1 MAIAY
6 ADEATRVAAVA
17 SAEAKKQRDEK
28 NQQKIEMFAFTS
40 RDVMN
45 ITPDKDE
52 FKIVKAWHDLGIEIN
67 KSDLL
72 SQKVNI
78 NSLREEA
85 KRKSKEGRYE
95 EAQRLEDEATVLNS
109 SYVQMKTKYDKA
121 YHVYDIAK
129 KCVIYRGHNSEY
141 LLVGDVASEL
151 VKKLASL

>member
-1 MAIAY
+1 MAIAD

-78 NSLREEA
+78 NSLRDTSVCTTNLKKPMLQNRMYSRCNKEDYKRVDMKALLAEEA
-85 KRKSKEGRYE
+85 
-95 EAQRLEDEATVLNS
+95 
-109 SYVQMKTKYDKA
+109 
-121 YHVYDIAK
+121 
-129 KCVIYRGHNSEY
+129 
-141 LLVGDVASEL
+141 LLAEVS
-151 VKKLASL
+151 